1 MQADRKQTTKKGV
14 VVSSKMDK
22 TVVVRVDTK
31 MRHPEYNKVIT
42 RSKKYYAH
50 DPENKSQEGQEVT
63 ITLVRPLSKL
73 KRWLVIQDK
82 SE

>member
-1 MQADRKQTTKKGV
+1 MQVEKKQTTKKGV

-31 MRHPEYNKVIT
+31 MRHPIYNKVIT

-50 DPENKSQEGQEVT
+50 DPENKSQEGDKVT
-63 ITLVRPLSKL
+63 IALVRPLSKL